1 MIRGKELAQAVLDHV
16 TKHPER
22 HYQGSWA
29 RDRVEIY
36 NSNPTY
42 NECGTQ
48 ACLAG
53 WTVLLNSSSATQGKT
68 VEELKREVAREVGM
82 HPWMADWESLALKL
96 LFPDLSTGAQPAEG
110 TPEFEVQRSF
120 YVTGSE
126 GFAIEIFAEAFGL
139 EVPEGAGDD
148 E

>member
-22 HYQGSWA
+22 HYQSNWV
-29 RDRVEIY
+29 RDRVQIFD
-36 NSNPTY
+36 SNPSY

-53 WTVLLNSSSATQGKT
+53 WTVLLSSSATQGKA
-68 VEELKREVAREVGM
+68 VEELKAEVAEELGIGLGFR
-82 HPWMADWESLALKL
+82 DWGDVALKL
-96 LFPDLSTGAQPAEG
+96 LFPDLIAGAPAEG
-110 TPEFEVQRSF
+110 TPEWEVQRSF
-120 YVTGSE
+120 YITGSE
-126 GFAIEIFAEAFGL
+126 RYAIEIFADAFGL
-139 EVPEGAGDD
+139 EIPEGGSAG

>member
-22 HYQGSWA
+22 HYQATWA
-29 RDRVEIY
+29 RDREQIF
-36 NSNPTY
+36 NSNPEY

-53 WTVLLNSSSATQGKT
+53 WTVLLNSSMERGKGT
-68 VEELKREVAREVGM
+68 EELRAEVAEELGVYR
-82 HPWMADWESLALKL
+82 HTADWEYLALHL
-96 LFPDLSTGAQPAEG
+96 LFPGMDHLHAPAEG

-120 YVTGSE
+120 YVTGGE
-126 GFAIEIFAEAFGL
+126 QYAIEVFAEAFGL
-139 EVPEGAGDD
+139 EIPEGAGDD